1 MPRAIAEQVVVITG
15 ASSGIGRCTAQHLA
29 SRGARVVV
37 TARRADALESLVR
50 EVEQRGGEALAV
62 PGDVT
67 REEDLRRV
75 ASAAVQRFGCIDTWI
90 NNASIYIQGR
100 VQDITLEEYRRI
112 IDVNLVGAIN
122 GTKCALEV
130 MLRQGSGVIIQVSSV
145 MGKHGVPYA
154 SPYSA
159 AKAGI
164 DGFTQGL
171 RAELLG
177 TDIRIATLYPPTVD
191 TPIYQHARGK
201 FGTIPKP
208 PPPVEDPE
216 KAARVIAELAV
227 HPQNERTFG
236 PFGYFYMGLARLP
249 SSFSDWFL
257 HHAIGFSL
265 SDIPDTADNLDGPIP
280 GLKARTRA
288 GWAEPGWKGLTL
300 RETVRVLPWEALL
313 GAAAVGF
320 AAARATRRGQDRA

>member
-1 MPRAIAEQVVVITG
+1 MPRPVAEQVVVITG

-29 SRGARVVV
+29 AKGARVVV
-37 TARRADALESLVR
+37 TARRADALEQLVR
-50 EVEQRGGEALAV
+50 EIAQQGGQALAV

-67 REEDLRRV
+67 RQQDLRAV
-75 ASAAVQRFGCIDTWI
+75 ADATVQHFGRIDTWI

-122 GTKCALEV
+122 GTQCALDV

-145 MGKHGVPYA
+145 MGKHGAPYA

-164 DGFTQGL
+164 DGFTQAL
-171 RAELLG
+171 RAELWG
-177 TDIRIATLYPPTVD
+177 TDIHIATLYPPTVD

-216 KAARVIAELAV
+216 TAARVIAELAE
-227 HPQNERTFG
+227 HPRNERTFG
-236 PFGYFYMGLARLP
+236 PFGHFYMGLAKLP
-249 SSFSDWFL
+249 PSFADWL
-257 HHAIGFSL
+257 LQHAIGFAL
-265 SDIPDTADNLDGPIP
+265 SDIPDTADNLDRPIP
-280 GLKARTRA
+280 GVKPRVRG

-300 RETVRVLPWEALL
+300 RETVQVLPWEALL
-313 GAAAVGF
+313 GAATLGF
-320 AAARATRRGQDRA
+320 LAARATRQGRNER